1 MKVYKQSLISIFI
14 ERNIK
19 LFHTKKLKVH
29 EGEKIYWRLLLLRK
43 VVGGV
48 SEMWKMIR
56 ECGDENK
63 AAVLCKG
70 QRQLLNRPHI
80 SLFCT
85 R

>member
-1 MKVYKQSLISIFI
+1 MKVYKQSIISIFI

-19 LFHTKKLKVH
+19 LFHKKIKVH
-29 EGEKIYWRLLLLRK
+29 EGEKIYWGLLLLRK

-48 SEMWKMIR
+48 RNVENDS
-56 ECGDENK
+56 GDENK

-70 QRQLLNRPHI
+70 ERQLLNCPHI
-80 SLFCT
+80 SLYCT